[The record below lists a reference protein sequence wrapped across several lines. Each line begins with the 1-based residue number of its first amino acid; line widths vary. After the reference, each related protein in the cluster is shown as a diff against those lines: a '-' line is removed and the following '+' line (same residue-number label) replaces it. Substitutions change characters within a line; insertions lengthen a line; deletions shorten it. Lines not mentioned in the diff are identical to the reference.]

1 MDHVELRDILVD
13 RVGFKQL
20 TDGSFTLDATTITTD
35 SGRYFEDEHP
45 IVTVRNILATTQEIA
60 TDDAGANTLLQS
72 LVKRACIQV
81 VGDVFEVSDI
91 PDDILTNRENIFDDC
106 ISKRMAINVG
116 ELVINSTRSNL
127 TETITKEIQQKIFF
141 EINGNEGNKNFP
153 TYVGLKSRYGACIE
167 KLKDSLQQEKALDV
181 FTHRLPNYDNPDE
194 YIIL

>member
-13 RVGFKQL
+13 RVGFKQP
-20 TDGSFTLDATTITTD
+20 TDVSFTLDAVTTKSD

-45 IVTVRNILATTQEIA
+45 VVTVRNILATTQEIA

-91 PDDILTNRENIFDDC
+91 PDDILTNRTNIFDDC

-116 ELVINSTRSNL
+116 ELIINSTRSNL
-127 TETITKEIQQKIFF
+127 TETITKEIQQRIFF
-141 EINGNEGNKNFP
+141 EVNGNEGNNNFP
-153 TYVGLKSRYGACIE
+153 TYVGLKSRYGACIK
-167 KLKDSLQQEKALDV
+167 KLKDSLEQEKGLDV
-181 FTHRLPNYDNPDE
+181 FTYRLPNYDNPDE
-194 YIIL
+194 FLIL

>member
-1 MDHVELRDILVD
+1 MNHVELRDILVD
-13 RVGFKQL
+13 RVGFKQPN
-20 TDGSFTLDATTITTD
+20 DVPFTLDSITKTSE

-45 IVTVRNILATTQEIA
+45 VVTVRNILATTQEIA
-60 TDDAGANTLLQS
+60 TDDAGANMLLQN

-81 VGDVFEVSDI
+81 VGDVFEVSEID
-91 PDDILTNRENIFDDC
+91 DDILTNRENIFDDC

-116 ELVINSTRSNL
+116 ELIINSTRSNL
-127 TETITKEIQQKIFF
+127 TELINKEIQQKIFF
-141 EINGNEGNKNFP
+141 EINGNDGNKNFP

-194 YIIL
+194 FLIL